1 MSNRRT
7 FAIISHPDAG
17 KTTLT
22 EKLLLQGGAIHL
34 AGEVKARGAARRA
47 RSDWMKIE
55 QQRGI
60 SVTSSVMTF
69 ERDGITFNLLDT
81 PGHEDFS
88 EDTYRTLT
96 AVDSAIMVI
105 DAAKGIEPQT
115 RKLFEV
121 CRLRSVPIIT
131 FVNKVDREGR
141 SVFETL
147 DEVADALA
155 LDVVP
160 MSWPIGMGGV
170 FQGVLDFATDTI
182 SRPEGDSREFLGK
195 VTPAEDIPAEIAD
208 EIELAQ
214 GGYPSFDLEAYR
226 HGDMTPVY
234 FGSALKNFGVAELID
249 AIARFAPP
257 PRPQPS
263 EQGTIQPENKEVTGF
278 IFKVQANMDPQHRD
292 RIAFMR
298 LVSGTFKRGMKLIP
312 SALGKPV
319 AIHSP
324 ILFFAQDRELAD
336 TAEPGDIIGIPNH
349 GTLRV
354 GDTLSETN
362 KVRFTG
368 LPNFAPE
375 ILRRVALKDPTK
387 TKQLRKALDDLSE
400 EGVIQV
406 FYPELGGQWIVGV
419 VGQLQLDVLISRLEA
434 EYKVAAVLEA
444 SPFDTARWL
453 KGSEAALRQFTDI
466 NKSNLAKDR
475 DGDPVFMAR
484 SAWDVGYQQERNPEL
499 VQMIQQKMFTFEDL
513 VTIDAA
519 GLQREGRRAAH
530 DRPDAVAD
538 GLQERTGSRGWHLQ
552 LGAAAHALQGHQQ
565 PPAPAVRGFLRKRVF
580 HDCGREH
587 RAGLPDQPGQAQ
599 SCEQQARER

>member
-1 MSNRRT
+1 MTIPSRRT

-22 EKLLLQGGAIHL
+22 EKLLLEGGAIHL
-34 AGEVKARGAARRA
+34 AGEVKARGANRRA

-69 ERDGITFNLLDT
+69 ERGGITFNLLDT

-96 AVDSAIMVI
+96 AVDSAVMVI

-141 SVFETL
+141 DPFSLL

-160 MSWPIGMGGV
+160 MSWPVGMGGT
-170 FQGVLDFATDTI
+170 FEGIYDFAANRLMRPTGPSKECDGDI
-182 SRPEGDSREFLGK
+182 SSFTSLDDPALAGALSADGLAQLREE
-195 VTPAEDIPAEIAD
+195 A
-208 EIELAQ
+208 ELAL
-214 GGYPSFDLEAYR
+214 GGYAEFDLAAYR
-226 HGDMTPVY
+226 HGDLTPVY
-234 FGSALKNFGVAELID
+234 FGSALKRFGVAELID
-249 AIARFAPP
+249 ALSSHAPP
-257 PRPQPS
+257 PRPQPA
-263 EQGTIQPENKEVTGF
+263 EPAPVTPDRADVTGF

-298 LVSGTFKRGMKLIP
+298 LCSGKFRRGMKLTP
-312 SALGKPV
+312 SGSGKPIAV
-319 AIHSP
+319 HSP
-324 ILFFAQDRELAD
+324 ILFFAQDREIAD
-336 TAEPGDIIGIPNH
+336 EAFPGDIIGIPNH

-354 GDTLSETN
+354 GDTLSE
-362 KVRFTG
+362 KADVRFTG

-375 ILRRVALKDPTK
+375 ILRRVVLKDPTK

-406 FYPELGGQWIVGV
+406 FYPEIGSQWIIGV

-434 EYKVAAVLEA
+434 EYKVEAALEPA
-444 SPFDTARWL
+444 PYDTARWL
-453 KGSEAALRQFTDI
+453 TGDAAKLEAFAGI
-466 NKSNLAKDR
+466 NRNAMAKDR
-475 DGDPVFMAR
+475 DGNPVFLAK
-484 SAWDVGYQQERNPEL
+484 SAWDVGYQSERNPD
-499 VQMIQQKMFTFEDL
+499 I
-513 VTIDAA
+513 
-519 GLQREGRRAAH
+519 
-530 DRPDAVAD
+530 
-538 GLQERTGSRGWHLQ
+538 
-552 LGAAAHALQGHQQ
+552 
-565 PPAPAVRGFLRKRVF
+565 GFS
-580 HDCGREH
+580 
-587 RAGLPDQPGQAQ
+587 AT
-599 SCEQQARER
+599 RER

>member
-1 MSNRRT
+1 MNTGTKIPSRRT

-22 EKLLLQGGAIHL
+22 EKLLLEGGAIHL
-34 AGEVKARGAARRA
+34 AGEVKARGANRRA

-69 ERDGITFNLLDT
+69 ERGGVMYNLLDT

-96 AVDSAIMVI
+96 AVDSAVMVI

-121 CRLRSVPIIT
+121 CRLRNVPIIT

-141 SVFETL
+141 APFDLL

-155 LDVVP
+155 LDVCP
-160 MSWPIGMGGV
+160 MNWPVGMGGT
-170 FQGVLDFATDTI
+170 FEGIYDFETGTLRQP
-182 SRPEGDSREFLGK
+182 SGPSREFEGK
-195 VTPAEDIPAEIAD
+195 ETSFSGLDDPALAATLSAD
-208 EIELAQ
+208 GLALLREEAELAQ
-214 GGYPSFDLEAYR
+214 GGYASFDLAAYR
-226 HGDMTPVY
+226 HGDLTPVY
-234 FGSALKNFGVAELID
+234 FGSALKLFGVTELLDSLGRYAPTPREQPAEP
-249 AIARFAPP
+249 API
-257 PRPQPS
+257 S
-263 EQGTIQPENKEVTGF
+263 PERSDVTGF

-298 LVSGTFKRGMKLIP
+298 LCSGRFRRGMKLTP
-312 SALGKPV
+312 SGTGKPIAV
-319 AIHSP
+319 HSP

-336 TAEPGDIIGIPNH
+336 EAFPGDIIGIPNH

-354 GDTLSETN
+354 GDTLSERAD
-362 KVRFTG
+362 VRITG

-406 FYPELGGQWIVGV
+406 FYPEIGGQWIVGV

-434 EYKVAAVLEA
+434 EYKVEAVLEA

-453 KGSEAALRQFTDI
+453 TGTDAALREFAQY
-466 NKSNLAKDR
+466 NRSNLANDR
-475 DGDPVFMAR
+475 DGNMVYLAK
-484 SAWDVGYQQERNPEL
+484 SAWDVGYQQERNPD
-499 VQMIQQKMFTFEDL
+499 VTFSA
-513 VTIDAA
+513 T
-519 GLQREGRRAAH
+519 
-530 DRPDAVAD
+530 
-538 GLQERTGSRGWHLQ
+538 
-552 LGAAAHALQGHQQ
+552 
-565 PPAPAVRGFLRKRVF
+565 
-580 HDCGREH
+580 
-587 RAGLPDQPGQAQ
+587 
-599 SCEQQARER
+599 RER

>member
-69 ERDGITFNLLDT
+69 ERGGITFNLLDT

-121 CRLRSVPIIT
+121 CRMRNVPIIT

-141 SVFETL
+141 DPFATL

-155 LDVVP
+155 LDVSP
-160 MSWPIGMGGV
+160 QMWPIGMGGL
-170 FQGVLDFATDTI
+170 FEGVLDFA
-182 SRPEGDSREFLGK
+182 SGAVARPEGPSKEYLGQRDAD
-195 VTPAEDIPAEIAD
+195 PAIPENYRD
-208 EIELAQ
+208 EIDLAR
-214 GGYPSFDLEAYR
+214 GGYPEFDLAAFR
-226 HGDMTPVY
+226 HGDLTPVY
-234 FGSALKNFGVAELID
+234 FGSALKNFGVTELIEG
-249 AIARFAPP
+249 IASYAPP

-263 EQGTIQPENKEVTGF
+263 DQGEISPSRDEVTGF
-278 IFKVQANMDPQHRD
+278 IFKVQANMDPNHRD

-298 LVSGTFKRGMKLIP
+298 QVSGTFRRGMKLTP
-312 SALGKPV
+312 SGSGKPL

-336 TAEPGDIIGIPNH
+336 TAEAGDIIGIPNH

-354 GDTLSETN
+354 GDTLSE
-362 KVRFTG
+362 KPGLRFTG

-375 ILRRVALKDPTK
+375 ILRRVQLRDPTK

-406 FYPELGGQWIVGV
+406 FYPVIGGASIVGV
-419 VGQLQLDVLISRLEA
+419 VGQLQLEVLISRLEA
-434 EYKVAAVLEA
+434 EYKVEAGLEA
-444 SPFDTARWL
+444 SPWATARWL
-453 KGSEAALRQFTDI
+453 KGSDAALAEFERYNQGT
-466 NKSNLAKDR
+466 LAKDR
-475 DGDPVFMAR
+475 DGDLVFMAK
-484 SAWDVGYQQERNPEL
+484 SPWDVGYQQEKNPDL
-499 VQMIQQKMFTFEDL
+499 TFSA
-513 VTIDAA
+513 TK
-519 GLQREGRRAAH
+519 
-530 DRPDAVAD
+530 
-538 GLQERTGSRGWHLQ
+538 ER
-552 LGAAAHALQGHQQ
+552 
-565 PPAPAVRGFLRKRVF
+565 
-580 HDCGREH
+580 
-587 RAGLPDQPGQAQ
+587 
-599 SCEQQARER
+599 

>member
-69 ERDGITFNLLDT
+69 QKDGIVFNLLDT

-121 CRLRSVPIIT
+121 CRMRSVPIIT

-141 SVFETL
+141 SPFETL

-170 FQGVLDFATDTI
+170 FEGVINLATR
-182 SRPEGDSREFLGK
+182 SVARPDGPSREFLGRSE
-195 VTPAEDIPAEIAD
+195 VVDDSALPPAIAE
-208 EIELAQ
+208 EIELAE
-214 GGYPSFDLEAYR
+214 GGYGAFDETAYR

-234 FGSALKNFGVAELID
+234 FGSALKNFGVADMIE

-257 PRPQPS
+257 PRPQAS
-263 EQGTIQPENKEVTGF
+263 DQGPVEPTRSDVTGF
-278 IFKVQANMDPQHRD
+278 VFKVQANMDPQHRD

-298 LVSGTFKRGMKLIP
+298 LVSGTFRRGMKLVP
-312 SALGKPV
+312 SGLGKPIAV
-319 AIHSP
+319 HSP
-324 ILFFAQDRELAD
+324 ILFFAQDREIAD
-336 TAEPGDIIGIPNH
+336 SAEAGDIIGIPNH

-354 GDTLSETN
+354 GDTLSERN
-362 KVRFTG
+362 DLRFTG

-406 FYPELGGQWIVGV
+406 FYPEIGAQWIVGV

-434 EYKVAAVLEA
+434 EYKVEAVLEA
-444 SPFDTARWL
+444 SPYDTARWIT
-453 KGSEAALRQFTDI
+453 GDEATIRAFADI
-466 NKSNLAKDR
+466 NKSTMARDR
-475 DGDPVFMAR
+475 DGDAVFLAR
-484 SAWDVGYQQERNPEL
+484 SAWDVGYQQERNP
-499 VQMIQQKMFTFEDL
+499 DL
-513 VTIDAA
+513 RFSATK
-519 GLQREGRRAAH
+519 
-530 DRPDAVAD
+530 
-538 GLQERTGSRGWHLQ
+538 ER
-552 LGAAAHALQGHQQ
+552 
-565 PPAPAVRGFLRKRVF
+565 
-580 HDCGREH
+580 
-587 RAGLPDQPGQAQ
+587 
-599 SCEQQARER
+599 

>member
-34 AGEVKARGAARRA
+34 AGEVKARGQARRA

-69 ERDGITFNLLDT
+69 ERAGIIFNLLDT

-131 FVNKVDREGR
+131 FINKVDREGR
-141 SVFETL
+141 SAFELL
-147 DEVADALA
+147 DEVADTLA
-155 LDVVP
+155 LDVSP
-160 MSWPIGMGGV
+160 QSWSVGMGGT
-170 FQGVLDFATDTI
+170 FQGVFDFASGTV
-182 SRPEGDSREFLGK
+182 SRPEGPGREFLGRRE
-195 VTPAEDIPAEIAD
+195 TDPELPADIVE
-208 EIELAQ
+208 ETELARI
-214 GGYPSFDLEAYR
+214 GYPEFDLGAYR
-226 HGDMTPVY
+226 HGDLTPVF

-249 AIARFAPP
+249 AITEFAPP

-263 EQGTIQPENKEVTGF
+263 EDGPVAPDRDEVTGF
-278 IFKVQANMDPQHRD
+278 IFKVQANMDPNHRD

-298 LVSGTFKRGMKLIP
+298 MASGTFRRGMKLVP
-312 SALGKPV
+312 SGLGKPIAV
-319 AIHSP
+319 HSP
-324 ILFFAQDRELAD
+324 ILFFAQDREVAD
-336 TAEPGDIIGIPNH
+336 TAEAGDIIGIPNH

-354 GDTLSETN
+354 GDSLSERN
-362 KVRFTG
+362 DVRFTG

-375 ILRRVALKDPTK
+375 ILRRIVLRDPAK
-387 TKQLRKALDDLSE
+387 SKQLNKARDDLSE

-406 FYPELGGQWIVGV
+406 FRPEIGGQRIVGV
-419 VGQLQLDVLISRLEA
+419 VGQLQLEVLVARLET
-434 EYKVAAVLEA
+434 EYKVEAGLEPA
-444 SPFDTARWL
+444 PFDTARWL
-453 KGSEAALRQFTDI
+453 KGDEKAIDEFARF
-466 NKSNLAKDR
+466 NRANLASDR
-475 DGDPVFMAR
+475 DGDPVFLAK
-484 SAWDVGYQQERNPEL
+484 SAWDVGYQQQKHPDLAFGATKER
-499 VQMIQQKMFTFEDL
+499 
-513 VTIDAA
+513 
-519 GLQREGRRAAH
+519 
-530 DRPDAVAD
+530 
-538 GLQERTGSRGWHLQ
+538 
-552 LGAAAHALQGHQQ
+552 
-565 PPAPAVRGFLRKRVF
+565 
-580 HDCGREH
+580 
-587 RAGLPDQPGQAQ
+587 
-599 SCEQQARER
+599 

>member
-1 MSNRRT
+1 MTAHSSRRT

-34 AGEVKARGAARRA
+34 AGEVKARGQARRA

-69 ERDGITFNLLDT
+69 QKNGITFNLLDT

-121 CRLRSVPIIT
+121 CRMRSVPIIT
-131 FVNKVDREGR
+131 FINKVDREGR
-141 SVFETL
+141 SPFETL

-160 MSWPIGMGGV
+160 MSWPVGMGGT
-170 FQGVLDFATDTI
+170 FQGVLDFASGKV

-195 VTPAEDIPAEIAD
+195 VEAMDLPAEVAE
-208 EIELAQ
+208 EVELAQ
-214 GGYPSFDLEAYR
+214 GGYPEFDLAAYR
-226 HGDMTPVY
+226 HGDLTPAY

-249 AIARFAPP
+249 AIAKFAPP
-257 PRPQPS
+257 PRPQQS
-263 EQGTIQPENKEVTGF
+263 DQGEVSPDRGDVTGF

-298 LVSGTFKRGMKLIP
+298 MVSGTFRRGMKLVP
-312 SALGKPV
+312 SGLGKPIAV
-319 AIHSP
+319 HSP
-324 ILFFAQDRELAD
+324 ILFFAQDREIAD
-336 TAEPGDIIGIPNH
+336 TAQAGDIIGIPNH

-354 GDTLSETN
+354 GDTLSERN
-362 KVRFTG
+362 DLRFTG

-406 FYPELGGQWIVGV
+406 FYPEIGGQWIVGV

-434 EYKVAAVLEA
+434 EYKVEAILEP

-453 KGSEAALRQFTDI
+453 KGSDAALRSFADF

-484 SAWDVGYQQERNPEL
+484 SAWDVGYQQEKNPEL
-499 VQMIQQKMFTFEDL
+499 TFSA
-513 VTIDAA
+513 TK
-519 GLQREGRRAAH
+519 
-530 DRPDAVAD
+530 
-538 GLQERTGSRGWHLQ
+538 ER
-552 LGAAAHALQGHQQ
+552 
-565 PPAPAVRGFLRKRVF
+565 
-580 HDCGREH
+580 
-587 RAGLPDQPGQAQ
+587 
-599 SCEQQARER
+599 

>member
-34 AGEVKARGAARRA
+34 AGEVKARGQARRA

-121 CRLRSVPIIT
+121 CRLRSVPITT
-131 FVNKVDREGR
+131 FVNKVDREGK
-141 SVFETL
+141 SPFELL
-147 DEVADALA
+147 DEVADTLA
-155 LDVVP
+155 LDVSP
-160 MSWPIGMGGV
+160 QSWPVGMGGT
-170 FQGVLDFATDTI
+170 FEGGLDFATGAI
-182 SRPEGDSREFLGK
+182 SRPEGPSKEFHGK
-195 VTPAEDIPAEIAD
+195 RDADAVLPAEVAEEA
-208 EIELAQ
+208 ELAQ
-214 GGYPSFDLEAYR
+214 AGYPEFALEAYR
-226 HGDMTPVY
+226 HGDLTPVY

-249 AIARFAPP
+249 AIARYAPP
-257 PRPQPS
+257 PRSQPS
-263 EQGTIQPENKEVTGF
+263 EAGPVEPTRDEVTGF
-278 IFKVQANMDPQHRD
+278 VFKVQANMDPQHRD

-298 LVSGTFKRGMKLIP
+298 MVSGTFRRGMKLTP
-312 SALGKPV
+312 SGLGKPIAV
-319 AIHSP
+319 HSP
-324 ILFFAQDRELAD
+324 ILFFAQDREIAD
-336 TAEPGDIIGIPNH
+336 TAEAGDIIGIPNH

-354 GDTLSETN
+354 GDTLSEKN
-362 KVRFTG
+362 DVRFTG

-375 ILRRVALKDPTK
+375 ILRRVQLKDPTK

-406 FYPELGGQWIVGV
+406 FYPDIGSQWIVGV
-419 VGQLQLDVLISRLEA
+419 VGQLQLDVLVSRLEA
-434 EYKVAAVLEA
+434 EYKVEAGLEA
-444 SPFDTARWL
+444 SPFATARWL
-453 KGSEAALRQFTDI
+453 KGSDAALKGFEEFNRA
-466 NKSNLAKDR
+466 NLARDR
-475 DGDPVFMAR
+475 DGDPVFMAK
-484 SAWDVGYQQERNPEL
+484 SVWDVGYQQEKNP
-499 VQMIQQKMFTFEDL
+499 DL
-513 VTIDAA
+513 EFNATK
-519 GLQREGRRAAH
+519 
-530 DRPDAVAD
+530 
-538 GLQERTGSRGWHLQ
+538 ER
-552 LGAAAHALQGHQQ
+552 
-565 PPAPAVRGFLRKRVF
+565 
-580 HDCGREH
+580 
-587 RAGLPDQPGQAQ
+587 
-599 SCEQQARER
+599 

>member
-1 MSNRRT
+1 MTTAPFQSRRT

-34 AGEVKARGAARRA
+34 AGEVKARGQARRA

-69 ERDGITFNLLDT
+69 ARAFDGLGQITFNLLDT

-121 CRLRSVPIIT
+121 CRMRNVPIIT
-131 FVNKVDREGR
+131 FINKVDREGR
-141 SVFETL
+141 PVFEIL

-155 LDVVP
+155 LDVSP
-160 MSWPIGMGGV
+160 QSWPVGMGGQ
-170 FQGVLDFATDTI
+170 FEGVLELATGRV

-195 VTPAEDIPAEIAD
+195 VDENATLPQEVAD
-208 EIELAQ
+208 EVELAAA
-214 GGYPSFDLEAYR
+214 GYPEFDLEAYR
-226 HGDMTPVY
+226 HGDLTPVY
-234 FGSALKNFGVAELID
+234 FGSALKGFGVAELIE
-249 AIARFAPP
+249 AIARLAPP
-257 PRPQPS
+257 PRPQPCGFAGDETRGEIS
-263 EQGTIQPENKEVTGF
+263 PDNAEVTGF

-312 SALGKPV
+312 SALGKPI

-324 ILFFAQDRELAD
+324 ILFFAQDREIAD
-336 TAEPGDIIGIPNH
+336 SAEPGDIIGIPNH

-354 GDTLSETN
+354 GDTLSEAN

-375 ILRRVALKDPTK
+375 ILRRVVLKDPTK

-419 VGQLQLDVLISRLEA
+419 VGQLQLDVLVSRLQA
-434 EYKVAAVLEA
+434 EYKVEAGLEPA
-444 SPFDTARWL
+444 PFDTARWL
-453 KGSEAALRQFTDI
+453 KGTPAALGSFADF
-466 NKSNLAKDR
+466 NKANLAKDR

-484 SAWDVGYQQERNPEL
+484 SAWDVSYQQERNPEL
-499 VQMIQQKMFTFEDL
+499 AFSATK
-513 VTIDAA
+513 
-519 GLQREGRRAAH
+519 
-530 DRPDAVAD
+530 
-538 GLQERTGSRGWHLQ
+538 ER
-552 LGAAAHALQGHQQ
+552 
-565 PPAPAVRGFLRKRVF
+565 
-580 HDCGREH
+580 
-587 RAGLPDQPGQAQ
+587 
-599 SCEQQARER
+599 

>member
-1 MSNRRT
+1 MTSNRRT

-34 AGEVKARGAARRA
+34 AGEVKARGQARRA

-69 ERDGITFNLLDT
+69 ERGGITFNLLDT

-96 AVDSAIMVI
+96 AVDSAVMVI

-141 SVFETL
+141 PVFELL
-147 DEVADALA
+147 DEIADMLA
-155 LDVVP
+155 LDVSPQSIPV
-160 MSWPIGMGGV
+160 GMGGQ
-170 FQGVLDFATDTI
+170 FEGVLDFATGDI
-182 SRPEGDSREFLGK
+182 ARPEGPSKEFLGK
-195 VTPAEDIPAEIAD
+195 VDKGAVIPDQWAE

-214 GGYPSFDLEAYR
+214 IGYPAFDLEAYR
-226 HGDMTPVY
+226 NGDLTPVY
-234 FGSALKNFGVAELID
+234 FGSALKNFGVIDLID
-249 AIARFAPP
+249 AIARYAPP
-257 PRPQPS
+257 PRPQPAGEAMIS
-263 EQGTIQPENKEVTGF
+263 PERDEVTGF
-278 IFKVQANMDPQHRD
+278 IFKVQANMDPNHRD

-298 LVSGTFKRGMKLIP
+298 QVSGTFKRGMKLVP
-312 SALGKPV
+312 SGLGKPI

-336 TAEPGDIIGIPNH
+336 TAEAGDIIGIPNH

-354 GDTLSETN
+354 GDTLSEKNT
-362 KVRFTG
+362 VRFTG

-375 ILRRVALKDPTK
+375 ILRRIQLVDPTK

-406 FYPELGGQWIVGV
+406 FYPDIGSQWIVGV
-419 VGQLQLDVLISRLEA
+419 VGQLQLEVLVSRLEA
-434 EYKVAAVLEA
+434 EYKVEAVLEA
-444 SPFDTARWL
+444 SPFSTARWM
-453 KGSEAALRQFTDI
+453 KGSEAAQKTFAEFNR
-466 NKSNLAKDR
+466 NNLARDR
-475 DGDPVFMAR
+475 DGDLVFMAR
-484 SAWDVGYQQERNPEL
+484 SPWDVNYAAEKNPEL
-499 VQMIQQKMFTFEDL
+499 TFSA
-513 VTIDAA
+513 TK
-519 GLQREGRRAAH
+519 
-530 DRPDAVAD
+530 
-538 GLQERTGSRGWHLQ
+538 ER
-552 LGAAAHALQGHQQ
+552 
-565 PPAPAVRGFLRKRVF
+565 
-580 HDCGREH
+580 
-587 RAGLPDQPGQAQ
+587 
-599 SCEQQARER
+599 